1 MNENEL
7 TTEVASLAETVMAL
21 RVTDATSYKAASDVL
36 LQAKDMQKRIVA
48 YFKPLKESAF
58 AAHKAVTAKEG
69 SELAKI
75 APVEAH
81 LKKQIGDYAAEQER
95 LRKIEQARLDAI
107 RAAEQA
113 KLAEARRQEQARLD
127 AEQRAEQARLDA
139 IADAERKLQEE
150 ARAAAAAKAKAEG
163 NAAEVARLAALP
175 PPVVVAVVAA
185 PVTALPPA
193 PVVQQHVAQ
202 QTKPAGVPTRTVW
215 DFEIFDAEL
224 VPREFLMIEV
234 SAIRARVALLKEAT
248 IIPGVRVFSRQE
260 VVAVRR

>member
-107 RAAEQA
+107 RAYDGECALFRHLE
-113 KLAEARRQEQARLD
+113 KCHDYTSRENGMYRRGHPILVLPCAGLRSTVVRWRLRRGP
-127 AEQRAEQARLDA
+127 ESR
-139 IADAERKLQEE
+139 
-150 ARAAAAAKAKAEG
+150 
-163 NAAEVARLAALP
+163 
-175 PPVVVAVVAA
+175 
-185 PVTALPPA
+185 
-193 PVVQQHVAQ
+193 
-202 QTKPAGVPTRTVW
+202 
-215 DFEIFDAEL
+215 
-224 VPREFLMIEV
+224 
-234 SAIRARVALLKEAT
+234 
-248 IIPGVRVFSRQE
+248 PGTDLCL
-260 VVAVRR
+260 